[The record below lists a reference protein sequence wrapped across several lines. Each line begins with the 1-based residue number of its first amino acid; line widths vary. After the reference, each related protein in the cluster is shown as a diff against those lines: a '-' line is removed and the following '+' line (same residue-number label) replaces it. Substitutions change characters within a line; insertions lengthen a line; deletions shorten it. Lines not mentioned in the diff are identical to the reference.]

1 MTMSKYDPTEVEG
14 LVTGRLN
21 MATAHQPARRTD
33 LKIKSIAVLT
43 DFSQNA
49 DTALRY
55 AAVFARVHGANLV
68 LAHAY
73 LPPSC
78 AYTAPDAAF
87 VYQSFDDRRE
97 DLENRLLEETE
108 GVYLRDIKCTALVR
122 MGGPWDL
129 LEDLRGVDL
138 IVVGTSG
145 KSGGAKAVL
154 GSTAEAIFRASTIP
168 VLTVGPRC
176 RRSDAGETAL
186 GTVLYPTDLS
196 AGAAIA
202 LPYAVSI
209 ANEHNAELVFLHVIE
224 DKDVAFSFERAMASA
239 EPLER
244 LRKLIPDDADL
255 KHKPKCLIDF
265 GTPAGVI
272 LKEAIKDHA
281 QLIVM
286 GARGAGTLASIV
298 CRFGGGTAYSV
309 AANAHCPVLTI
320 REE

>member
-1 MTMSKYDPTEVEG
+1 MMSKYDPTDVEG
-14 LVTGRLN
+14 LVRRLN
-21 MATAHQPARRTD
+21 MATVHQPARCTD

-49 DTALRY
+49 DTALQY
-55 AAVFARVHGANLV
+55 AAVFARVHGATLV

-73 LPPSC
+73 LPPTC
-78 AYTAPDAAF
+78 AYAAPEAAL
-87 VYQSFDDRRE
+87 VYQAFDARRE

-108 GVYLRDIKCTALVR
+108 AVYLRDIKCTALVR
-122 MGGPWDL
+122 MGGPRDL
-129 LEDLRGVDL
+129 LEDLQDVDL

-145 KSGGAKAVL
+145 ETGVAKAAL
-154 GSTAEAIFRASTIP
+154 GSTAEAIFRASAIP

-176 RRSDAGETAL
+176 RCSDTGETAL
-186 GTVLYPTDLS
+186 STVLYPTDLS

-209 ANEHNAELVFLHVIE
+209 ANEHNAELVLIHVIE
-224 DKDVAFSFERAMASA
+224 DKNVAFSFERAMSSA

-244 LRKLIPDDADL
+244 LRRLIPDDADL
-255 KHKPKCLIDF
+255 KHKPKCLIGF
-265 GTPAGVI
+265 GTPAGAI
-272 LKEAIKDHA
+272 LKEAMKHHA

-298 CRFGGGTAYSV
+298 CRFGGGTAYSI